1 MKTKQKKR
9 LFESLKKLT
18 DYRVDSH
25 KILYPIE
32 EVVFI
37 VLFAIIKGKTT
48 YETMHTWMEFN
59 KENSLLKRIFNKEE
73 LRIPS
78 RATIHRIMIN
88 IDFNELERIFR
99 DYFSKYKT
107 ESISVDGKWL
117 RGSDVNG
124 NYTQESHKAMLN
136 ILDKEHKIVIGHKFL
151 HKGKKKSEIPNF
163 NELLDEKELFSKES
177 QIFSFDALLTQ
188 KEILNKINK
197 NNQRYIAKVKGN
209 QESLRNQV
217 IEVVEDLKEATT
229 ICEDKGFN
237 TEGGKEV
244 KRKVEVFQSNSCDIV
259 LFNSEFNNIQ
269 SIIKITKTIIDK
281 AKVKKEKVEYL
292 IANFKTTAKDFKL
305 KILQHWRVETYHYHL
320 DMLTKEDE
328 HIAYIEPFSISILR
342 SFTINFY
349 QIFFNKYK
357 GEKIITSKPLTMA
370 RVKEYSVNSDEFA
383 LNLFEECV

>member
-1 MKTKQKKR
+1 
-9 LFESLKKLT
+9 
-18 DYRVDSH
+18 
-25 KILYPIE
+25 
-32 EVVFI
+32 
-37 VLFAIIKGKTT
+37 
-48 YETMHTWMEFN
+48 
-59 KENSLLKRIFNKEE
+59 
-73 LRIPS
+73 
-78 RATIHRIMIN
+78 MIN
-88 IDFNELERIFR
+88 IDFNELEKIFR

-107 ESISVDGKWL
+107 EAISVDGKWL

-124 NYTQESHKAMLN
+124 SYTQESHKAILN

-151 HKGKKKSEIPNF
+151 HKGKKSEIPNF
-163 NELLDEKELFSKES
+163 KELLDERELFSKES

-188 KEILNKINK
+188 KEILNKIDK

-217 IEVVEDLKEATT
+217 IEVAGRFEEATN
-229 ICEDKGFN
+229 ICEDKSFN

-244 KRKVEVFQSNSCDIV
+244 KRKVEIFQSNSCDIV

-269 SIIKITKTIIDK
+269 SIIKVTKTIIDK
-281 AKVKKEKVEYL
+281 KVKKEKIEYL
-292 IANFKTTAKDFKL
+292 IANFKTSAKYFKL

-349 QIFFNKYK
+349 QIFFNKHR
-357 GEKIITSKPLTMA
+357 GEKIMTSKPLTMA
-370 RVKEYSVNSDEFA
+370 RVKEYCANSDEFA
-383 LNLFEECV
+383 LNLFEECS